1 MKIGIFT
8 YHHAYSYGAKLQA
21 YALATYLRQLGH
33 NAEDVDYGNIGGQPL
48 RKIGTK
54 SIKDF
59 IVTTL
64 CYICSTFSEPV
75 RIRRFDDF
83 LKLIPKSNKRYLTKE
98 SLKGIEEEY
107 DCFITG
113 SDQVWCPRYNE
124 GDTTYLLDFIQNPD
138 KKYSYAASFGVSEL
152 EQPEATLYGK
162 LLTDFNKILIR
173 EEAGKNL
180 LHKLNGK
187 EAQVVLDPT
196 FLLETEKWENLAHYP
211 YKRKFP
217 YILSFQILA
226 NDPAY
231 AKFVE
236 HLAQITGYKV
246 IVLSDSFRYKPVRG
260 ILYAKAGPREF
271 LGLIKNAEVVVT
283 NSYHATVFSLIF
295 QRPFYTLL
303 NSFGLNSRMQE
314 LADKFGFKER
324 LFDAYTP
331 LPRKEEIKMD
341 FNTIQPLIASGIH
354 HSRNIIIETF
364 GCTTKQF

>member
-8 YHHAYSYGAKLQA
+8 YHRAYSYGAKLQA
-21 YALATYLRQLGH
+21 YALATYLRRLGH
-33 NAEDVDYGNIGGQPL
+33 DAEDVDYGNIGGQPL
-48 RKIGTK
+48 RRIGTK
-54 SIKDF
+54 SVKEL

-64 CYICSTFSEPV
+64 CYVCSTFSEPV
-75 RIRRFDDF
+75 RIRRFEDF
-83 LKLIPKSNKRYLTKE
+83 LKLIPKSDKRYLTKE
-98 SLKGIEEEY
+98 DLNGIEEEY

-152 EQPEATLYGK
+152 EQPEAALYGK
-162 LLTDFNKILIR
+162 FLAGFNKILIR

-180 LHKLNGK
+180 LRELNGK

-196 FLLETEKWENLAHYP
+196 FLLETEKWEQLAHYP
-211 YKRKFP
+211 YKRQFP

-226 NDPAY
+226 NDPVY

-236 HLAQITGYKV
+236 HLSQITGYKV
-246 IVLSDSFRYKPVRG
+246 IVLSDSYRYKPVRG
-260 ILYAKAGPREF
+260 TLYAKAGPQEF

-314 LADKFGFKER
+314 LANKFGFKER
-324 LFDAYTP
+324 LFDANTP
-331 LPRKEEIKMD
+331 LPQKEDIKVD
-341 FNTIQPLIASGIH
+341 FDSITPLITSDINQ
-354 HSRNIIIETF
+354 SRNTIIETF